1 MGPGSWSPL
10 SSPDVVDLSSSQEAD
25 LSVNPTP
32 VPAVV
37 VTPSVAPPSRQRPCR
52 DALARL
58 GRLAPRC
65 RPRFCRQG
73 AVPLVPQDAS
83 LIEDPVACLPD
94 PVPHAEG
101 GGGGSPPFRRP
112 SSGVSPQRGEPSK
125 LVEQHPPVVGVG
137 GAPSGS
143 KERIPVSPQRGEPS
157 KLVEQHPPVV
167 GVGGAPSGSKERLPS
182 KRLATSHAEG
192 ASAHHEPRQRLV
204 LADRSRVERQTDSRP
219 SRSRPVNG
227 SARSH
232 GSQSGQWRHGAGASG
247 SRFDSGRSRRDWE
260 RREEK
265 GTNWTRGQSG
275 RWARWSGP
283 YAGTQRRRSR
293 SHSPGPVYELY
304 QRVGTLA
311 RIVKHLRRSIEDS
324 SRYTRRAT
332 LLFEGSSLEGAMSI
346 ESAISTIGRITGI
359 SLPLGCITDAHF
371 YKGGRLVLILLGLIH

>member
-10 SSPDVVDLSSSQEAD
+10 SNPDVVDLCSSQEAD

-37 VTPSVAPPSRQRPCR
+37 VTPSVARPSRQRPCR

-101 GGGGSPPFRRP
+101 GGDGSPPFRRP
-112 SSGVSPQRGEPSK
+112 SSG
-125 LVEQHPPVVGVG
+125 
-137 GAPSGS
+137 
-143 KERIPVSPQRGEPS
+143 VSPQRGEPS

-192 ASAHHEPRQRLV
+192 ASARHEPRQRLV

-247 SRFDSGRSRRDWE
+247 SHFDSGRSRRDRE